1 MVAVADVVVA
11 VAVVLVSCW
20 LCVCVG
26 CICVVVVGAEKHPCV
41 HSKRLR
47 VYIQK
52 VRVCTGTK
60 PTCMKHV
67 GLVPVHTRTFRMYT
81 RRRFER
87 VHGFF
92 SRFFTVPQHTQ
103 THTNTHTKHTPR
115 SQRHHD
121 HTTQH
126 GDRNRERKR
135 DETRQEKRKRDKTRR
150 QDKRREKMKE
160 KREFDSTQAKLT
172 RSRQSKD

>member
-1 MVAVADVVVA
+1 M
-11 VAVVLVSCW
+11 LLLLLLLCW
-20 LCVCVG
+20 LVVG

-52 VRVCTGTK
+52 VHLCTGTK

-67 GLVPVHTRTFRMYT
+67 GLVPVHTRTFRMYS

-92 SRFFTVPQHTQ
+92 HVFSPCRNTHKHTHTHQ
-103 THTNTHTKHTPR
+103 THTT
-115 SQRHHD
+115 
-121 HTTQH
+121 TTQH
-126 GDRNRERKR
+126 NTETETERERETRQDKKR
-135 DETRQEKRKRDKTRR
+135 ENETRQEGKTREE
-150 QDKRREKMKE
+150 RR
-160 KREFDSTQAKLT
+160 
-172 RSRQSKD
+172 

>member
-92 SRFFTVPQHTQ
+92 SRFFTVPQHT
-103 THTNTHTKHTPR
+103 HKHTHTKHTHTPNT
-115 SQRHHD
+115 HHD

-126 GDRNRERKR
+126 GDRNRERKTRR
-135 DETRQEKRKRDKTRR
+135 DKTRKEKTRQDKKARQEKREDE
-150 QDKRREKMKE
+150 REE
-160 KREFDSTQAKLT
+160 RI
-172 RSRQSKD
+172 

>member
-92 SRFFTVPQHTQ
+92 HVFSPCRN
-103 THTNTHTKHTPR
+103 THKHTHTKHTPR
-115 SQRHHD
+115 PQRHHD

-135 DETRQEKRKRDKTRR
+135 DETRQEKRKRDRTRR

-160 KREFDSTQAKLT
+160 KREFDSTQEKLT

>member
-26 CICVVVVGAEKHPCV
+26 CICVVVVGAEKKPCTR
-41 HSKRLR
+41 SKRLR
-47 VYIQK
+47 VYIRN

-92 SRFFTVPQHTQ
+92 SRFFPVPQHTQ
-103 THTNTHTKHTPR
+103 QTHTT
-115 SQRHHD
+115 
-121 HTTQH
+121 TTQH
-126 GDRNRERKR
+126 NTETETERER
-135 DETRQEKRKRDKTRR
+135 ETGQDKKARQEKREDE
-150 QDKRREKMKE
+150 REE
-160 KREFDSTQAKLT
+160 RI
-172 RSRQSKD
+172 